1 MKERI
6 ASPAKTI
13 EILQA
18 NDFQFLK
25 KFGQNFLI
33 DLHVLE
39 KILRAAQINEED
51 VCVEIG
57 PGIGSLTQVLA
68 ERAAQ
73 VIAVEIDGRL
83 IPILQKNLEDYPNVR
98 LIHQDFLKLDL
109 KAKLAEW
116 GIDKPI
122 KVIANLPY

>member
-1 MKERI
+1 M
-6 ASPAKTI
+6 
-13 EILQA
+13 
-18 NDFQFLK
+18 
-25 KFGQNFLI
+25 I

-73 VIAVEIDGRL
+73 VKEMLEEGCQFKDILILEAGGVTTVYANDG
-83 IPILQKNLEDYPNVR
+83 
-98 LIHQDFLKLDL
+98 
-109 KAKLAEW
+109 
-116 GIDKPI
+116 GI
-122 KVIANLPY
+122 VVAY